1 MGRLERN
8 KRFFPVRNEVAGKS
22 LCSQE
27 EGSPFHSLFKKK
39 KKDLFVYFKYTV
51 ADFRH
56 TRRGHQISL
65 QMVVS
70 HHVVAGI

>member
-1 MGRLERN
+1 LDGIL
-8 KRFFPVRNEVAGKS
+8 
-22 LCSQE
+22 
-27 EGSPFHSLFKKK
+27 
-39 KKDLFVYFKYTV
+39 KKDLFIHKFIFYKDLFIPKYTV

-56 TRRGHQISL
+56 RRRGHQISL